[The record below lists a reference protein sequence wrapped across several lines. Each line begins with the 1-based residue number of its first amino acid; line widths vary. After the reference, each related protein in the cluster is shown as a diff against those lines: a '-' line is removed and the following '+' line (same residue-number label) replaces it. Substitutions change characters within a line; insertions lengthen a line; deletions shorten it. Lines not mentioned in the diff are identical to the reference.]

1 MTTTVAKSHFDEG
14 VDVGKELGAAEE
26 RAAIIAWMKA
36 GDPAWS
42 TRYMVSAILRGE
54 HLPERLR

>member
-1 MTTTVAKSHFDEG
+1 MNRSDYDQG
-14 VDVGKELGAAEE
+14 VDVGKEIGAAEE
-26 RAAIIAWMKA
+26 RTAIVAWMKS